1 MADGRKKN
9 GGARPNSG
17 PKPRSD
23 WEKVKSLFD
32 ESWTPE
38 QRAEAI
44 KKQAIRAAQG
54 DRGALAFLMSY
65 CYGRPP
71 SLDEVEIEQR
81 VEAEYDAFINTIKAN
96 LDPHTFEK
104 VIEAIGAAKS

>member
-32 ESWTPE
+32 ESWTQE

-44 KKQAIRAAQG
+44 KKQAARAAQG
-54 DRGALAFLMSY
+54 DRGALSFLMSY

-71 SLDEVEIEQR
+71 SLDELEIEQR
-81 VEAEYDAFINTIKAN
+81 VETELDAFIDKIKAN
-96 LDPHTFEK
+96 LEPHIFER
-104 VIEAIGAAKS
+104 VIEALAPKS